1 MAGYN
6 ETLQAYLRAMSR
18 NPNKVN
24 QVSNNSLDSL
34 SDEDNAELKTTAT
47 IKQGERAL
55 QGETHQDD
63 KTFLQRAKDTVRSL
77 NLNLMKGILGFFDE
91 IVDMGMGITGSI
103 ASWTGNT
110 ELEKNMKDAINYDW
124 QSQGAQIIYSI
135 IQPFSFA
142 ADAVTGSDSDAIV
155 NAYKSGDEARD
166 SYKATTTGNYNSKIE
181 ETVNS
186 IETGIGKMIPSLAL
200 YAIPGVGQA
209 STAAKVGIQAALGGV
224 RGIGQGY
231 ETVAEKDGDMGKGA
245 GYALVKGLWEAGTS
259 AASTALGGGI
269 SDKAKN
275 ILGSKVGLSVFGKTG
290 SQALANFL
298 GNVTSIT
305 TNAVMSAASNALE
318 SAIDP
323 AVQMIFDSEAWNK
336 AYGSEEARKQMFTNI
351 AKGAIVGALTN
362 AIVSGAKAVAN
373 PDAYA
378 TDFVGEKR
386 REIISKSPELIE
398 ASEKLTEAQEVI
410 DASKDKVS
418 ELSEEL
424 KSATDEDQKTIIR
437 NQIKLERRTMEA
449 AAVEVGKQ
457 ADAIIPEIN
466 RQMIT
471 NEKAFPTTTATHD
484 AVKSAV
490 ESYNDDQAHDIGGL
504 NAKVDGN
511 GNISYSA
518 DTPGQAIDSI
528 QAISGSNADTVNI
541 SGAVLGD
548 GEYANEYTFSADTDA
563 QQLDLV
569 KTCLADNSL
578 QGAKYTHGDEVVF
591 DYTNGTKLYFKGN
604 KFMGVLPEAPKWL
617 TGENISKSAA
627 NAPEAMKKDS
637 AVNGYVTYKYAR
649 DVVEFTNDILADNS
663 IKYKRGTGFS
673 IDDQT
678 KRLDTAWDMAENED
692 DKRTAVHAY
701 IENLFGK
708 DASASGIKFSNADE
722 FFDAVQMNRE
732 EFEDLL
738 YQNMKSHEEPS
749 TKDIAQGEINELQKQ
764 NTKLQGKN
772 EKLKERNEKL
782 KEKNAQTI
790 ENARRRSIALRGKI
804 GQLKNSL
811 NVLNR
816 FHALCRQ
823 AKNRYKDA
831 STPTSAGNPYE
842 NAPVT
847 NFDAQLLGN
856 MDYRVSGRISAD
868 KVYAAL
874 FGAKSAYKVKVARE
888 DAKYKEQHDALVT
901 QLGMYETDT
910 EDYRIAN
917 EKYLKLEAQRDKT
930 LSNRTKMGNGVHL
943 IDFGFPKPDDDDVD
957 GQDLSMRIEEL
968 KKHFDADG
976 NYYDASGVAKHDL
989 TIDDIQ
995 SLSGIIHDVLDR
1007 NSQAYKDR
1015 IKEEKSATV
1024 SCLEEAKAVLR
1035 TNRKLGVTSAIRGN
1049 VYNIKDIFGANS
1061 RTYKLYVKD
1070 IQKARQQSA
1079 KTKFM
1084 FQRELENAESEYG
1097 IRDKTYKAKVTA
1109 PMKEYGTNA
1118 TKEITFSKGQAMEI
1132 YAQSLSS
1139 ENLEKMKTDGF
1150 MVGDGRFVYDDQTE
1164 AMVNSALTKQER
1176 DFVYKVFKNGYNGVI
1191 KNSLSKYSI
1200 EKHGY
1205 DYFQSNGDYMNRSM
1219 ANLKFNPGEATSTLE
1234 SSLGANKL
1242 KTRTNNTNPIDISDF
1257 RTHYA
1262 TYCGTAADYIE
1273 MDAVRKADRLMNI
1286 HDSTTGNS
1294 FVTLCGMIG
1303 AKRGK
1308 DGSVRPSSWFYEHM
1322 MRANNQT
1329 LVKDG
1334 KSNAFTWVYGNAV
1347 STPIMLNPA
1356 TFVKMYLDPMR
1367 YAQAEG
1373 VGFGGVVKGYAKGL
1387 ASIFSPG
1394 NQEVT
1399 INGRTYRN
1407 RKEAFRNESGVYRQS
1422 NAEDYAIKNTVMAS
1436 NLSKVSEVASKPL
1449 EFANNT
1455 MMTDFAFQMCYD
1467 KIRNE
1472 NPDVKDQSKLT
1483 SMAID
1488 YFDSTAGLFL
1498 SNADSLDMSNLRN
1511 GQMGSVMKAVFGI
1524 FGGDNQKKTEN
1535 FHEAIMGTHNSRLR
1549 LQGYT
1554 EQLQAIEDELNS
1566 MPAKTEALKLQV
1578 QKGQITEGE
1587 YNRQIASMEARSTN
1601 LKTAKADLGANIKAE
1616 QEYVA
1621 PDRIASRLGHYAGML
1636 IATTAIETA
1645 IGYGASV
1652 AKGKRPGLKDVGEDF
1667 TYDLTVGWIPIVS
1680 TIGDAVRYNSKITPL
1695 QTEGLNQVVT
1705 AVSNII
1711 SLKDSH
1717 TDSDYRKTLYNTTK
1731 ALGNV
1736 LGIPV
1741 SNLMDYIIGT
1751 TKNVNSEAGANLEVL
1766 FKGYN
1771 SSYLKKE
1778 SQSYLKSGNL
1788 TRATRTTQANMAW
1801 FKTGSIDWETAKTI
1815 TKLSA
1820 IPRDRPTDLSASQ
1833 KESFM
1838 KTYTQSNKS
1847 VSRLLSTSYYKSLK
1861 DDTERQKAIV
1871 SLYNAYYD
1879 ASKQSVSE
1887 EDVLS
1892 TKLSKAVYGY
1902 YYNRKS
1908 LTKGQR
1914 LLLKKLGFAF

>member
-24 QVSNNSLDSL
+24 QVSNASLDSL
-34 SDEDNAELKTTAT
+34 SDEDNSALKTSAV

-63 KTFLQRAKDTVRSL
+63 KTFIQRAKDTARSVGV
-77 NLNLMKGILGFFDE
+77 NLYKGILGFFDE
-91 IVDMGMGITGSI
+91 IGDMAMGITGSI
-103 ASWTGNT
+103 ASWAGNT

-124 QSQGAQIIYSI
+124 QSQGAQILYSI
-135 IQPFSFA
+135 NNPLSFA
-142 ADAVTGSDSDAIV
+142 WDAVTGSDSDAVV

-166 SYKATTTGNYNSKIE
+166 SFKAITTGNYNSKIE

-200 YAIPGVGQA
+200 YAIPGMGQA

-231 ETVAEKDGDMGKGA
+231 ETVAEKNGDMGKGA

-259 AASTALGGGI
+259 AASTALGGGL

-290 SQALANFL
+290 SEALANFL

-323 AVQMIFDSEAWNK
+323 AVQMIFDSDAWDE
-336 AYGSEEARKQMFTNI
+336 AYGTEEARKQTFTNI

-362 AIVSGAKAVAN
+362 AIVSGAKAIAS
-373 PDAYA
+373 PDMYA
-378 TDFVGEKR
+378 TDYVGEKR
-386 REIISKSPELIE
+386 MEIISKSPELME
-398 ASEKLTEAQEVI
+398 ASEKLNEAQEVLE
-410 DASKDKVS
+410 ASKDKVS
-418 ELSEEL
+418 ELSEDL
-424 KSATDEDQKTIIR
+424 KSAADEDQKTIIM
-437 NQIKLERRTMEA
+437 NQIKLERKTMEA

-471 NEKAFPTTTATHD
+471 NEKAMTASTATHD
-484 AVKSAV
+484 AVKTAV
-490 ESYNDDQAHDIGGL
+490 ESYKDGQAHDVGGL
-504 NAKVDGN
+504 TAKADGN
-511 GNISYSA
+511 GNLTYSA
-518 DTPGQAIDSI
+518 DTTGQAIDSI
-528 QAISGSNADTVNI
+528 QAISGSNADTVDV

-548 GEYANEYTFSADTDA
+548 SEYANEYTFSADTDA

-604 KFMGVLPEAPKWL
+604 KFMGVLSEAPKWM
-617 TGENISKSAA
+617 TGENISKSAV

-637 AVNGYVTYKYAR
+637 AVNGYIKYKYAK

-663 IKYKRGTGFS
+663 ITYKSGTGFS
-673 IDDQT
+673 ISEQA
-678 KRLDTAWDMAENED
+678 KKLDTSWDMAKTDED
-692 DKRTAVHAY
+692 KKVAVHAY
-701 IENLFGK
+701 IESMFGK

-738 YQNMKSHEEPS
+738 YQNMKSNEEPS
-749 TKDIAQGEINELQKQ
+749 TKDKAQEKID
-764 NTKLQGKN
+764 KLN
-772 EKLKERNEKL
+772 AR
-782 KEKNAQTI
+782 NAQTI

-804 GQLKNSL
+804 GQLKNTL

-831 STPTSAGNPYE
+831 STPTSAGNPFE

-856 MDYRVSGRISAD
+856 MDYKVSGRISAD

-874 FGAKSAYKVKVARE
+874 FGAKSAYKVKIARE

-901 QLGMYETDT
+901 ELGAYETDT
-910 EDYRIAN
+910 EDYKLTNA
-917 EKYLKLEAQRDKT
+917 KYLKLEAQREKT
-930 LSNRTKMGNGVHL
+930 LSNRIKMGNGVHL
-943 IDFGFPKPDDDDVD
+943 IDFGFPKPEDDDAD
-957 GQDLSMRIEEL
+957 GQDLSMRIDEL
-968 KKHFDADG
+968 KQHFDADG
-976 NYYDASGVAKHDL
+976 NYHDAKGVVKHDL
-989 TIDDIQ
+989 TIDDIE

-1035 TNRKLGVTSAIRGN
+1035 TNRKLGITSAIRGN

-1061 RTYKLYVKD
+1061 KAYKVYVKD

-1084 FQRELENAESEYG
+1084 FQRELENAETEYG
-1097 IRDKTYKAKVTA
+1097 IRDKTYRAKVTA
-1109 PMKEYGTNA
+1109 PLKEYGTNA
-1118 TKEITFSKGQAMEI
+1118 TKDVSFSKGQAMEI
-1132 YAQSLSS
+1132 YAHSLSS

-1150 MVGDGRFVYDDQTE
+1150 MVGNGRFVYDDQTE
-1164 AMVNSALTKQER
+1164 AMVNSALTEQER
-1176 DFVYKVFKNGYNGVI
+1176 DFVFKVFKDGYNGVI

-1200 EKHGY
+1200 DKHGY

-1219 ANLKFNPGEATSTLE
+1219 ANLKFNPGEATSSLE

-1273 MDAVRKADRLMNI
+1273 MDAVRRADRLMNL
-1286 HDSTTGNS
+1286 HDATTGNS

-1303 AKRGK
+1303 AKQDK
-1308 DGSVRPSSWFYEHM
+1308 NGSVRPSSWFYEHM

-1334 KSNAFTWVYGNAV
+1334 KSNAFTWVYGNAA

-1367 YAQAEG
+1367 YAQEEG
-1373 VGFGGVVKGYAKGL
+1373 VGFGGVIKGYCKGL
-1387 ASIFSPG
+1387 ASIFAPG

-1399 INGRTYRN
+1399 INGRTYKN

-1436 NLSKVSEVASKPL
+1436 NLSKVAEVASKPL

-1472 NPDVKDQSKLT
+1472 NPDVTDQSKLT

-1535 FHEAIMGTHNSRLR
+1535 FHEAIMGTRNSRLR

-1554 EQLQAIEDELNS
+1554 EQLQEIEDELNN
-1566 MPAKTEALKLQV
+1566 MPAKTEKLKQQV
-1578 QKGQITEGE
+1578 QLGQITENE
-1587 YNRQIASMEARSTN
+1587 YNRQISAMKARSSD
-1601 LKTAKADLGANIKAE
+1601 LETAKADLGADIKAE
-1616 QEYVA
+1616 REYVA

-1645 IGYGASV
+1645 IGYGASL
-1652 AKGKRPGLKDVGEDF
+1652 AKGKRPGLKDAGEDF
-1667 TYDLTVGWIPIVS
+1667 VYDLTVGWIPIVS

-1717 TDSDYRKTLYNTTK
+1717 TDSDYRKTMYNTTK

-1778 SQSYLKSGNL
+1778 SQNYLKSGNL

-1820 IPRDRPTDLSASQ
+1820 IPRDHPTDLSASQ
-1833 KESFM
+1833 KDTFM

-1847 VSRLLSTSYYKSLK
+1847 VSRLLSTSYYKNLK
-1861 DDTERQKAIV
+1861 DDTARQKAIV

-1892 TKLSKAVYGY
+1892 TRLSKAVYGY
-1902 YYNRKS
+1902 YYNREA
-1908 LTKGQR
+1908 LTKEQR
-1914 LLLKKLGFAF
+1914 LLLKKLGFTF